1 MSDLPP
7 PSSPPEALPP
17 PTPPQ
22 AEAEPATR
30 APEPPVVPPADTA
43 PPQPEVL
50 ADDGD
55 PKPATPEDKTLS
67 IVMYLLPLLGLSSM
81 ISTIRLP
88 VAAAIAP
95 LVLWL
100 VKKDQSRYLDIVGK
114 EVVNFNICAVA
125 CFVALHILYVIGSWM
140 YLGWLF
146 WGISSLLWIAWL
158 ILTGLGAYTA
168 SDGKFYR
175 FPLSYPIIK

>member
-7 PSSPPEALPP
+7 PSPPPEALPP

-22 AEAEPATR
+22 VEPA
-30 APEPPVVPPADTA
+30 APAPLPPVVPPADTA
-43 PPQPEVL
+43 RPPPEVL

-125 CFVALHILYVIGSWM
+125 CFVVLHILYVIGSSM

-146 WGISSLLWIAWL
+146 VGISSLLWIAWL
-158 ILTGLGAYTA
+158 ILTGLSAYTA

-175 FPLSYPIIK
+175 FPLSYPILK